1 MVVAFAARLVVVAA
15 SAVVTSGYLIPDE
28 QQYVAMGQAVVRGV
42 PLDQW
47 YPGYGQSLY
56 DATRT
61 FSGSLV
67 LMFDLFGATRL
78 SGQLLAAVVGTAAAG
93 VTVAVALRFL
103 HPPYALAAGLVVA
116 ITPSQ
121 VLFSAVVL
129 REAHVWLALAVVA
142 WGFVQFASTDWRRLA
157 GGSAIVAAGLLA
169 LAFLRQ
175 QTMLAAV
182 WALVL
187 AVVFTPRQRWMPRVA
202 AGLAIAAIVPLVG
215 GKGVGGWHLLASA
228 VPQLESVRATLAVGA
243 NSAFEP
249 AQAGADVVV
258 AAAATPAAAAAEPPA
273 PAATAAPAPTPAS
286 APAAEPEPAAAAAAA
301 AEAAAEQAAAA
312 ASAPPPAPAPG
323 TTEADAEAVAP
334 SLGRLPRGLVDV
346 TVRPFPWTPTSGIG
360 LALARVENL
369 GWYAL
374 YVLAALGIAT
384 SLRRRAARVALQF
397 PFLVTGMLVG
407 MAALTQGNLGTAFR
421 HRDQVLGALALCAAA
436 GLQWIVP
443 RIAVTLRRWRPRPSS
458 TRPRDGCSSQIG
470 ARLRGCPEAHDA
482 PVS

>member
-61 FSGSLV
+61 FSASLV

-78 SGQLLAAVVGTAAAG
+78 TGQLLAAVVGTAAAG

-286 APAAEPEPAAAAAAA
+286 APAAEPEPAAAA
-301 AEAAAEQAAAA
+301 EAAAEQAAAA
-312 ASAPPPAPAPG
+312 ASAPPPVAPPAPAPG

-436 GLQWIVP
+436 GLQW
-443 RIAVTLRRWRPRPSS
+443 
-458 TRPRDGCSSQIG
+458 
-470 ARLRGCPEAHDA
+470 
-482 PVS
+482 